1 MGEHYILRYHQLKIE
16 LQTTKESCLKEVEA
30 RTIEYS
36 LRCLKERKT
45 KAHKISV
52 GLTQLLLSICTIT
65 DQVKITDQQQRQV
78 QICSE
83 LVHKMI

>member
-1 MGEHYILRYHQLKIE
+1 MGEPYILRYHLLKIG
-16 LQTTKESCLKEVEA
+16 LQTIKGSYLKEGEA
-30 RTIEYS
+30 KTIEYN
-36 LRCLKERKT
+36 LRCLKGRKT
-45 KAHKISV
+45 KVHKISV

-65 DQVKITDQQQRQV
+65 DQVKITDQQRRQV